1 MAKFWLLPKMA
12 TLPQMA
18 MFWLLLPP
26 LLLLPLPTTTLM
38 LSLQPLPP
46 LPPLPLLPLLS
57 AWRRCTAQQPW
68 H

>member
-12 TLPQMA
+12 TLPQTA

-38 LSLQPLPP
+38 LSLQPLQPLQL
-46 LPPLPLLPLLS
+46 LPPLPLLV
-57 AWRRCTAQQPW
+57 AWRRRAAQPW

>member
-38 LSLQPLPP
+38 LSLQPLQPLPP
-46 LPPLPLLPLLS
+46 LPPLPLLV
-57 AWRRCTAQQPW
+57 AWRRRTAQQPR